1 MLTLQINHF
10 NDLDGL
16 LSWKTDLTQSLRSV
30 LKEEVGGMGM
40 CLFIS
45 AAMNGNEDI
54 QQGDTKH
61 NDLIFPTGDTRSNGV
76 IQIP

>member
-1 MLTLQINHF
+1 
-10 NDLDGL
+10 
-16 LSWKTDLTQSLRSV
+16 
-30 LKEEVGGMGM
+30 MGM

-61 NDLIFPTGDTRSNGV
+61 NDLIFSAGDTRSNGV